1 MIETLKSWDTQLF
14 LFLNGKHN
22 GFWDFVMYWAS
33 EKQVWIPLYLLFIYL
48 IIRFYKKNAWLIII
62 SAFTM
67 IAVSDLVSVH
77 AFKNVFMRLR
87 PCHEPALEG
96 LVHLVRNKCGGEYG
110 FVSSHAINHFSM
122 AAFFSVVFY
131 NKISYFV
138 PLIFFWA
145 AFIAYSRIYLGVHY
159 PGDVIC
165 GGLIGIILGYAFGK
179 LSFYLNSKFIHRS
192 KP

>member
-1 MIETLKSWDTQLF
+1 LIETLKSWDTQLF

-22 GFWDFVMYWAS
+22 GFWDFVMYLAS
-33 EKQVWIPLYLLFIYL
+33 EKLVWIPLYILFIYL
-48 IIRFYKKNAWLIII
+48 IIRFYHKRAWIII
-62 SAFTM
+62 LSAIAM
-67 IAVSDLVSVH
+67 IAVADLISVH

-96 LVHLVRNKCGGEYG
+96 LVHLVKNKCGGEFG

-122 AAFFSVVFY
+122 ASFLSLVFCK
-131 NKISYFV
+131 KIKYFV
-138 PLIFFWA
+138 PMIFFWA

-165 GGLIGIILGYAFGK
+165 GGLVGVTLGYAFGK
-179 LSFYLNSKFIHRS
+179 STVYLNSKLICAS
-192 KP
+192 IP